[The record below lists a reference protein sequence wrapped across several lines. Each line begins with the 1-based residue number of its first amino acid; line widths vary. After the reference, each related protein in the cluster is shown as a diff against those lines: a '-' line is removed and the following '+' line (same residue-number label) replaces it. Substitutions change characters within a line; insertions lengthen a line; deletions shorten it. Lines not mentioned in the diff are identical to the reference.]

1 MASIKVK
8 FRPSSVENSEGTLY
22 YQIIHNRV
30 VRQVKTD
37 FKIKSCEWNEMKEET
52 ELQSNKERDNYLNS
66 IHFRIRCGLDRF
78 AVLEKELST
87 SKELDTLSADDMV
100 KRFEE
105 KLTDTT
111 LFNFMEGQI
120 ANLKRNGQVRTA
132 ETYQTTL
139 NSFKRY
145 RGECDLPLGELSQDI
160 IESYQCFLK
169 RCDVRRNTISFYMKR
184 LRAVCNK
191 AMEQNHPIQAK
202 LFKNVYTGMDK
213 TVKRAISMNSLKSI
227 KALNLKSAQDYARDM
242 FLLSFYMRGM
252 SFVDM
257 SYLLKS
263 NLNDG
268 QLTYCRRKTHQHLNI
283 EWDESMQKLI
293 DKYPVTDSP
302 YLLPILKPDESDLR
316 KQYQK
321 KLANVNRNLKII
333 GKAIGLKTPLTMYS
347 ARHTWSSVARDM
359 NIPLS
364 VISEGLGH
372 DNQLTTTIYL
382 SNISSEAIDKAN
394 KKIIKALR

>member
-1 MASIKVK
+1 MATIKLK
-8 FRPSSVENSEGTLY
+8 FRPSSVEYSEGTLY

-37 FKIKSCEWNEMKEET
+37 FKIKPCEWNEQKEDI
-52 ELQSNKERDNYLNS
+52 ELQGNQQRNNYLNS
-66 IHFRIRCGLDRF
+66 VHFRVKCGQSKFMML
-78 AVLEKELST
+78 VKELSI
-87 SKELDTLSADDMV
+87 SKAIDSMSVDDLV
-100 KRFEE
+100 VNFEE
-105 KLTDTT
+105 RLTGTT
-111 LFNFMEGQI
+111 LFNFMEEQI
-120 ANLKRNGQVRTA
+120 ANLKHNGQVRTA

-139 NSFKRY
+139 NSFKRF
-145 RGECDLPLGELSQDI
+145 RGDCDLPLEELSQDI
-160 IESYQCFLK
+160 IEGYQCFLK
-169 RCDVRRNTISFYMKR
+169 NGNVRRNTISFYMKR
-184 LRAVCNK
+184 LRALCNK
-191 AMEQNHPIQAK
+191 ASEQNHQMQTK
-202 LFKNVYTGMDK
+202 LFRNVYTGMDK
-213 TVKRAISMNSLKSI
+213 TVKRAIGVSSLKGI
-227 KALNLKSAQDYARDM
+227 KELKLKPAQDYARDM

-257 SYLLKS
+257 SFLLKS
-263 NLNDG
+263 DLKDG

-302 YLLPILKPDESDLR
+302 YLLPILNPDDPDLR

-333 GKAIGLKTPLTMYS
+333 GKAIGLKAPLTMYS